1 MVDWR
6 EFSVKREKY
15 VYAKQWWVED
25 RKNHW
30 WPGVTRDIEK
40 YVEGYDMY
48 QRMKNRIEV
57 SVEKLKLSEV
67 SEKLW
72 IYLIVDFITNCY

>member
-1 MVDWR
+1 M
-6 EFSVKREKY
+6 
-15 VYAKQWWVED
+15 
-25 RKNHW
+25 
-30 WPGVTRDIEK
+30 TRDIEK

-48 QRMKNRIEV
+48 QRMKNRIEA

-72 IYLIVDFITNCY
+72 IYLIVDFIINCH